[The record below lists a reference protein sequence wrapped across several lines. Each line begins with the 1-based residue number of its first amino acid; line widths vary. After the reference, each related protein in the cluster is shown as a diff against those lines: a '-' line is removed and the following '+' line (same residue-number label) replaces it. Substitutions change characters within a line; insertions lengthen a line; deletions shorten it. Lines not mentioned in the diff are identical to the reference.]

1 MASAETHSTIRSVD
15 RAIDVLLAFT
25 VEHPE
30 LTLGDISERVSL
42 SKPTT
47 FRLLS
52 SLRTRGFIIQE
63 QRSGK
68 YSLGFG
74 VLKLAVIRRGQ
85 TRVWERAAPHMRTAR
100 DALDE
105 TILLC
110 VRVGD
115 ERYIL
120 DQVESTQPIRRIAH
134 LGERVPL
141 YAGAASKVL
150 LAAMPDDDIAAYLAR
165 TSLRMLGPG
174 TITEPELMMAEV
186 SRIRELG
193 YAVGRNERNIGG
205 NGIAVPV
212 RDFAGDTVAALQT
225 TIPSERWDDSLLTR
239 CVAVLAGCAAD
250 LSGELGHQPV
260 DVIGNG

>member
-1 MASAETHSTIRSVD
+1 MSSEAVQGTIRSVD

-25 VEHPE
+25 AEYPE

-52 SLRTRGFIIQE
+52 SLRRRGFVIQE
-63 QRSGK
+63 GPSGK

-74 VLKLAVIRRGQ
+74 VLKLAVIRRSQ
-85 TRVWERAAPHMRTAR
+85 TKVWEKAAPHMRRAR
-100 DALDE
+100 DAIDE

-110 VRVGD
+110 VRVDD

-120 DQVESTQPIRRIAH
+120 DQVESTRPIRRIAQI
-134 LGERVPL
+134 GERVPL

-150 LAAMPDDDIAAYLAR
+150 LSSMSDAEIEEYLAR
-165 TSLRMLGPG
+165 TRLRMLGPD
-174 TITEPELMMAEV
+174 TITEPDGIMAQVRE
-186 SRIRELG
+186 IRRLG

-212 RDFAGDTVAALQT
+212 LDFAGDTVAAVQT
-225 TIPSERWDDSLLTR
+225 TVPSERWDDALLAR
-239 CVAVLAGCAAD
+239 CVAVLTRCATD
-250 LSGELGHQPV
+250 LSAELGHLP
-260 DVIGNG
+260 NA